1 MKKYGL
7 RFLTFMLVTVFS
19 GHGTAVEIW
28 FNLDEVAV
36 SSAKVIFSLETD
48 LAWLSAFIG
57 SISPVTNLYKTS
69 YQGELIVS
77 IHSLL

>member
-28 FNLDEVAV
+28 FNLDEVVV
-36 SSAKVIFSLETD
+36 SSAKVIFILEAD

-57 SISPVTNLYKTS
+57 SISPLTNP
-69 YQGELIVS
+69 
-77 IHSLL
+77 